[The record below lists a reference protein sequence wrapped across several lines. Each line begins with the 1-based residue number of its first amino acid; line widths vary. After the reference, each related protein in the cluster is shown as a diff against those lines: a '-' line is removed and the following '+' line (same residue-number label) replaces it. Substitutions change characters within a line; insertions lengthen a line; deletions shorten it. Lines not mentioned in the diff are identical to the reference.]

1 MQSDRPLSCLTVS
14 ATHQMWWNLAENMAQ
29 SKCKW
34 LDAKQKQRPIR
45 INVCDSPTLRAWTHD
60 WLRVQTRRCIK
71 ILVGWTAETA
81 TKEIYGNIIH
91 NAPPPFIPKSQLGF
105 LNDFVGGKLVNFTI
119 LHHLF
124 PPNYTGSSP
133 DPKTSQDIPSGR
145 PVHRPWW
152 RCSPQCHPFPSP
164 VLLAGAVA
172 TPRARMNL
180 IPREQKW
187 QLGDLA
193 NKKYIIAY
201 ACLCRFQQTWVGFLL
216 IWKVSHGN
224 TISESISPGDHGWF
238 DYGIIGIAP
247 SKWANRT
254 LIYQVWR

>member
-1 MQSDRPLSCLTVS
+1 MHHHHSKVPTWISSWLC
-14 ATHQMWWNLAENMAQ
+14 WWQ
-29 SKCKW
+29 
-34 LDAKQKQRPIR
+34 
-45 INVCDSPTLRAWTHD
+45 
-60 WLRVQTRRCIK
+60 
-71 ILVGWTAETA
+71 VGQ
-81 TKEIYGNIIH
+81 I
-91 NAPPPFIPKSQLGF
+91 
-105 LNDFVGGKLVNFTI
+105 
-119 LHHLF
+119 HHLAPSF
-124 PPNYTGSSP
+124 PAFFQGHPQIPRHS
-133 DPKTSQDIPSGR
+133 KTSQDIPSGR

-187 QLGDLA
+187 QLGDLT

-201 ACLCRFQQTWVGFLL
+201 ACLCRIQQTWVGFLL

-254 LIYQVWR
+254 QICQVWR